1 MHYTK
6 IALLTFGAGLVLGLI
21 VVVAEIDAL
30 ARLAS
35 GLMALGI
42 VGIPF
47 GMVFDWR
54 RATRA
59 DRAPT
64 SRTPTK
70 GAAKPS
76 IRRRAAVSP
85 RRAPRSRRPAAPKR

>member
-1 MHYTK
+1 MRYTK

-21 VVVAEIDAL
+21 VVVTEIDAL

-35 GLMALGI
+35 GLMAVGI

-47 GMVFDWR
+47 GMVFDFR
-54 RATRA
+54 RTTRA
-59 DRAPT
+59 DRIPT
-64 SRTPTK
+64 RRTPTK

-76 IRRRAAVSP
+76 VRRRAAAP
-85 RRAPRSRRPAAPKR
+85 PQRAPRSRRPAAPKR